1 MKVSIISHTPDES
14 VCATAA
20 HTCVSP
26 VIDIITGD
34 ENIKKSMKHSIFS
47 GHYSILE
54 HWSATFAIEGVSRA
68 LLAQLTRHRIASFSV
83 TSQRYVDMGKF
94 DYVMPKT
101 IDDSVLTSVSYKEL
115 MEEIRSFYHTL
126 LSYGVP
132 EEDARYILPNACC
145 TNIVMTMNAREL
157 RHFFSLRCCNR
168 AQWEIREL
176 ADKMLEECKEVAPRL
191 FEGAGAQC
199 EQDKLCKESR
209 SCGKYPKKK

>member
-34 ENIKKSMKHSIFS
+34 ENIKKSMKHSISS

-101 IDDSVLTSVSYKEL
+101 IDDAVLTSVSYKEL
-115 MEEIRSFYHTL
+115 MEEIRGFYHTL

>member
-34 ENIKKSMKHSIFS
+34 ENIKRSMKHSISS

-83 TSQRYVDMGKF
+83 MSQRYVNMDDFK
-94 DYVMPKT
+94 YVTPETVKES
-101 IDDSVLTSVSYKEL
+101 IYTSEPYREL
-115 MEEIRSFYHTL
+115 MEQIDALYHTL
-126 LSYGVP
+126 TAHGVP

-176 ADKMLEECKEVAPRL
+176 AEKMLEECKDVAPKL
-191 FEGAGAQC
+191 FDGAGSQC

-209 SCGKYPKKK
+209 SCGKYSKKK

>member
-1 MKVSIISHTPDES
+1 MKVSIISHTPEES

-34 ENIKKSMKHSIFS
+34 ENIKKSMKHSISS

-83 TSQRYVDMGKF
+83 TSQRYVDMRKF
-94 DYVMPKT
+94 NYVTPET
-101 IDDSVLTSVSYKEL
+101 IDDSVLTSVSYKAL
-115 MEEIRSFYHTL
+115 MEEINGLYCTL
-126 LSYGVP
+126 IAHGVP

-157 RHFFSLRCCNR
+157 RHFLSLRCCNR

-176 ADKMLEECKEVAPRL
+176 ANEMLKQCKEVAPNL